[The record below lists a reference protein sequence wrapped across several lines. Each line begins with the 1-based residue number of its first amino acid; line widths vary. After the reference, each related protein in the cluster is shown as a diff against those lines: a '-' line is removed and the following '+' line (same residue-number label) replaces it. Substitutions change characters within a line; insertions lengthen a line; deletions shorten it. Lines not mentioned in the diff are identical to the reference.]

1 MPKEAKTGKL
11 SDLIKEEATLS
22 FIKKGYLK
30 TFFITNKSD
39 TKQISFMDA
48 VNYLKCEPD
57 VEKISVGKEYFTHFD
72 KNNEAFDYSLIEEDV
87 ITNNRPVVAGNDQKM
102 IRYLRALQSIKSFT
116 DDQEEKIRRMI
127 EIWENGD
134 VPANDTKAIFKEIK
148 NVEDGVEA
156 YYKIEGMLDDKYF
169 EGRKQIENKAD
180 GEKKEVILSCYM
192 KGAVD

>member
-1 MPKEAKTGKL
+1 M
-11 SDLIKEEATLS
+11 
-22 FIKKGYLK
+22 
-30 TFFITNKSD
+30 
-39 TKQISFMDA
+39 
-48 VNYLKCEPD
+48 
-57 VEKISVGKEYFTHFD
+57 
-72 KNNEAFDYSLIEEDV
+72 
-87 ITNNRPVVAGNDQKM
+87 NNRPVVAGNDQKM

-127 EIWENGD
+127 KIWENGD
-134 VPANDTKAIFKEIK
+134 VPANDTKAILKEIK

-169 EGRKQIENKAD
+169 EGRKQIENKVD

>member
-1 MPKEAKTGKL
+1 
-11 SDLIKEEATLS
+11 
-22 FIKKGYLK
+22 
-30 TFFITNKSD
+30 
-39 TKQISFMDA
+39 
-48 VNYLKCEPD
+48 
-57 VEKISVGKEYFTHFD
+57 
-72 KNNEAFDYSLIEEDV
+72 
-87 ITNNRPVVAGNDQKM
+87 M

-134 VPANDTKAIFKEIK
+134 VPANDTKAILKEIK